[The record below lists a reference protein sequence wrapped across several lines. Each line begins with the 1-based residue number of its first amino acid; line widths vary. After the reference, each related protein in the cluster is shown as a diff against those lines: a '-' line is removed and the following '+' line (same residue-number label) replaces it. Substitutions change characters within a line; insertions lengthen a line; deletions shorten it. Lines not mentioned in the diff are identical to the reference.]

1 MAMDMKS
8 KTQPITSQMSFETGS
23 VDDAWMFL
31 NKSRNADADTNII
44 DINALRRKVDW
55 RIVPL
60 LFGCYTM
67 QFLDKAILNVG

>member
-8 KTQPITSQMSFETGS
+8 KTPPITSQMSFETGS

-31 NKSRNADADTNII
+31 NKSRNADADANII

-67 QFLDKAILNVG
+67 QFLDKVILNVG